1 MSSQAGIVRQVIQL
15 LLPLLAF
22 CAVTGRPT
30 PCESQESAAK
40 NETPTFG
47 LTGGQ
52 ILIGKLEE
60 KELSILTSYGKLTVP
75 FKEIRR
81 VRFSPRLSPKGRET
95 LDEAC
100 AASKRTRPS
109 ASNFQD

>member
-52 ILIGKLEE
+52 ILIG
-60 KELSILTSYGKLTVP
+60 
-75 FKEIRR
+75 
-81 VRFSPRLSPKGRET
+81 
-95 LDEAC
+95 
-100 AASKRTRPS
+100 
-109 ASNFQD
+109 

>member
-1 MSSQAGIVRQVIQL
+1 MSSQAGIVRPVIQL

-60 KELSILTSYGKLTVP
+60 KELSILTKNWY
-75 FKEIRR
+75 
-81 VRFSPRLSPKGRET
+81 
-95 LDEAC
+95 
-100 AASKRTRPS
+100 SKRRLVQDQNLSAKRPS
-109 ASNFQD
+109 CRTLFAAVDGSL